1 MGCRMCKSDATSI
14 GRQVVD
20 CPSES
25 PHVSLRKVEMASHP
39 VESTELIAATN
50 ELVAYLRTRADD
62 IGRLLAQRYREEIV
76 EYRSMPDGF
85 IEQDVAPTARK
96 NLEAVLSGLTH
107 HESERASHLE
117 QFRDSAIRRFQQGV
131 PMQALLHA
139 YRLWGHTVWEEVL
152 KAPQTQANPAAALV
166 LAGRIMKHV
175 DLVSTT
181 VAQAY
186 LQKATGVIHD
196 WEMVRRDLVEALIA
210 GNAPERVAS
219 HAPAFKLAD
228 DARYF
233 VILLRPR
240 PTSPIPEPGTMRV
253 ALDAIER
260 RLVAASIPVPLAVIR
275 GEEIVVI
282 CRPGDQAVDLRD
294 STSALAGHF
303 PEFLIGIGRL
313 HSTLTG
319 IARSYVDAQDAIL
332 SAPLI
337 ADGKPRVYM
346 FADALVEHVLR
357 ESAFRDDLVDEAVA
371 PLRTYDKAHRSELV
385 NTLRAYIDGGFNLAQ
400 AAVDLQV
407 QPNTVK
413 YRLQRIQALTG
424 YNPMNPRDILLFA
437 LALQVKE

>member
-1 MGCRMCKSDATSI
+1 MT
-14 GRQVVD
+14 
-20 CPSES
+20 
-25 PHVSLRKVEMASHP
+25 SHP
-39 VESTELIAATN
+39 VESADLTAATN

-62 IGRLLAQRYREEIV
+62 IGRLLAQRYRDEIV
-76 EYRSMPDGF
+76 EYRSLPEGF

-96 NLEAVLSGLTH
+96 NLEEVLSGLAH
-107 HESERASHLE
+107 RESEWETHLE

-139 YRLWGHTVWEEVL
+139 YRLWGHTVWEEVQ

-186 LQKATGVIHD
+186 LQKASGVIHD
-196 WEMVRRDLVEALIA
+196 WEMVRRDLIEALIA

-240 PTSPIPEPGTMRV
+240 RTAPAPAPSAMRV
-253 ALDAIER
+253 ALDAIEGH
-260 RLVAASIPVPLAVIR
+260 LVAASIPVPLAAVR
-275 GEEIVVI
+275 GEEIVAI
-282 CRPGDQAVDLRD
+282 CQPGEQAVDLRD
-294 STSALAGHF
+294 SLNALAADFSG
-303 PEFLIGIGRL
+303 FLVGVGRV
-313 HSTLTG
+313 HGALTG

-332 SAPLI
+332 SAP
-337 ADGKPRVYM
+337 ATVDEKPRVYM
-346 FADALVEHVLR
+346 FADALVEHVVR
-357 ESAFRDDLVDEAVA
+357 ASIFRDDLDREAVA
-371 PLRTYDKAHRSELV
+371 PLRAYDRAHGSDLL
-385 NTLRAYIDGGFNLAQ
+385 NTLRAYIGGGFNLAQ

-424 YNPMNPRDILLFA
+424 YNPLNPRDILLFA
-437 LALQVKE
+437 LALQVRA